1 MASSVAIDCANKG
14 AHVAWIAPTYKNSRP
29 LWRMAES
36 LTMPVFDLVEIRRS
50 ERTIDFPSG
59 GALSIYSADNPT
71 SILGESF
78 DLAILDEAA
87 RISEDAWAETIMPTL
102 ADRAG
107 RAMLISTPKGR
118 NWFWREWMR
127 GINNE
132 PGYASF
138 TAPSSDNPNQ
148 NIKRA
153 ALMARERVPERTYK
167 QEWLAEFIDDSGNVF
182 RNIRECA
189 TAELQSKANGTSRY
203 TVGIDWARSNDFTV
217 ITVIDQTKREVCH
230 IDRFTG
236 IGYQLQL
243 GRLSAIVERF
253 NPAHIVAES
262 NSMGGPLVEAIQR
275 KGWPVHAFN
284 TTNASKG
291 EIIDGLALALER
303 MDIKIP
309 NDPVLIGELIAYE
322 METTKSGLIRYG
334 APDGMHDDMVMSL
347 ALCFSAIASSSR
359 GIYL

>member
-1 MASSVAIDCANKG
+1 MAASVALAAASQG
-14 AHVAWIAPTYKNSRP
+14 ADVAWIAPTYKNSRP
-29 LWRMAES
+29 LWRMIES
-36 LTMPVFDLVEIRRS
+36 FVTPILPVASISKSDRS
-50 ERTIDFPSG
+50 VTFRNG
-59 GALSIYSADNPT
+59 GAVSIFTADNPVG
-71 SILGESF
+71 ILGNAF
-78 DLAILDEAA
+78 DIVIGDEVA
-87 RISEDAWAETIMPTL
+87 RWSENIWAETIMPTL

-127 GINNE
+127 GVNNE
-132 PGYASF
+132 AGYASF
-138 TAPSSDNPNQ
+138 TAPSSDNPNP

-153 ALMARERVPERTYK
+153 ALMARERVPERTYR
-167 QEWLAEFIDDSGNVF
+167 QEWLAEFIDNSGNVF

-253 NPAHIVAES
+253 KPAHIVAES

-347 ALCFSAIASSSR
+347 ALAYSSVASSSR